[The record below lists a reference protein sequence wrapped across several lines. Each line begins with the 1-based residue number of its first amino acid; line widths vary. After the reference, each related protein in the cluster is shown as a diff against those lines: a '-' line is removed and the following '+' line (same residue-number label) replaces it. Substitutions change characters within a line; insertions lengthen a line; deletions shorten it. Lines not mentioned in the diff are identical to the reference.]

1 MSGEP
6 TFAFLGC
13 GNMGMA
19 VLRGALASGA
29 LRADTTL
36 VVEASAERRAQA
48 QALGVRTSAGAAGAA
63 GCTQFLLAV
72 KPQHFEAVASELPAA
87 PPLGDGSRLAI
98 SLMAGWSSESISSRL
113 GDARVVRTMPNLPAQ
128 VGRGVTAIAASILA
142 TPDDVALV
150 ERLFG
155 GVGRTVRVREDQ
167 LDAVTAVS
175 GSGPAYLFLLAEAE
189 VAAAQALGFDAQT
202 ARALVTGTIEGAAA
216 MLAASAESPAALRAQ
231 VTSKGGTTEAALAV
245 FERDGFMPMVQ
256 RALEAARDRGAALG
270 R

>member
-1 MSGEP
+1 M
-6 TFAFLGC
+6 
-13 GNMGMA
+13 
-19 VLRGALASGA
+19 
-29 LRADTTL
+29 
-36 VVEASAERRAQA
+36 
-48 QALGVRTSAGAAGAA
+48 
-63 GCTQFLLAV
+63 
-72 KPQHFEAVASELPAA
+72 
-87 PPLGDGSRLAI
+87 
-98 SLMAGWSSESISSRL
+98 
-113 GDARVVRTMPNLPAQ
+113 
-128 VGRGVTAIAASILA
+128 
-142 TPDDVALV
+142 ALV

-189 VAAAQALGFDAQT
+189 VAAAEALGFDART

-270 R
+270 C

>member
-1 MSGEP
+1 
-6 TFAFLGC
+6 
-13 GNMGMA
+13 MA
-19 VLRGALASGA
+19 VLRGALDSGA
-29 LRADTTL
+29 LRAASTM

-63 GCTQFLLAV
+63 GCAQFLLAV
-72 KPQHFEAVASELPAA
+72 KPQHFEALASELPAVS
-87 PPLGDGSRLAI
+87 LQGGGSRLAI
-98 SLMAGWSSESISSRL
+98 SLMAGWSSESISHML
-113 GDARVVRTMPNLPAQ
+113 GGARVVRTMPNLPAQ
-128 VGRGVTAIAASILA
+128 IGRGVTAIAASPTA
-142 TPDDVALV
+142 STDDMALV

-175 GSGPAYLFLLAEAE
+175 GSGPAYLFLLAEAQ
-189 VAAAQALGFDAQT
+189 VAAAEAMGFDSQA
-202 ARALVTGTIEGAAA
+202 ARALVAGTIEGAAA
-216 MLAASAESPAALRAQ
+216 ILAASAESPAALRAQ

-245 FERDGFMPMVQ
+245 FERDGFKPMVQ